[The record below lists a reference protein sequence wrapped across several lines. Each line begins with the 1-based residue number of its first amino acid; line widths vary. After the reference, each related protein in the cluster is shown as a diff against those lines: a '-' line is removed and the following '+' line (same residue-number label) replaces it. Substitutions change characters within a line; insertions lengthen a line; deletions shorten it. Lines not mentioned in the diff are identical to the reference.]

1 MSLQR
6 EWPLEPGEAAYQLL
20 ITAERLFAQHGFEA
34 VSTRKVSREA
44 GQKNHSAL
52 QYHFGD
58 KEGLL
63 AAILDY
69 RIKPVNQ
76 LREKRL
82 NQLVTRARVA
92 TTPELVAAFVE
103 PFSEQLRNP
112 PGQTAYLSL
121 LAQLFSYR
129 RGRELYARHRELN
142 RALHGISE
150 QLKKR
155 LQGCPLPVM
164 HLRLQLMGRQ
174 TILAI
179 AEWDDL
185 RRVADKPMSEETRLW
200 RTQQLIQYIVGGLE
214 SPWSSGKQ

>member
-1 MSLQR
+1 MLVSDTA
-6 EWPLEPGEAAYQLL
+6 LEPGEAAYQLL
-20 ITAERLFAQHGFEA
+20 ITAERLFALQGFEA
-34 VSTRKVSREA
+34 VSTRKISREA

-82 NQLVTRARVA
+82 SQLVTRKRVA
-92 TTPELVAAFVE
+92 TTQELVAVFVE

-112 PGQTAYLSL
+112 PAQTAYLSL
-121 LAQLFSYR
+121 LAQLFAYR
-129 RGRELYARHRELN
+129 RGRELYAKHRELN

-150 QLKKR
+150 QLQKR
-155 LQGCPLPVM
+155 LQECPLPVM
-164 HLRLQLMGRQ
+164 HMRLQLMGRQ

-185 RRVADKPMSEETRLW
+185 RRIAEKPMTEETRVW
-200 RTQQLIQYIVGGLE
+200 RTQQLIRYIVGGLE
-214 SPWSSGKQ
+214 SNW